1 MRGVNVCYHHGGR
14 SLRGF
19 VHPNYKHGFYCK
31 VQPLELLVAFGLYR
45 REVQQQQI
53 AAVLDHLQATMPC
66 QTRADY
72 RRFMAAYWAAVVN
85 LPDVKLTAE
94 LADYVMQQWTLW
106 LRGES

>member
-1 MRGVNVCYHHGGR
+1 MRGMNVCYHHGGR

-31 VQPLELLVAFGLYR
+31 VQPLELLLAFDLYR
-45 REVQQQQI
+45 REVQRQQI
-53 AAVLDHLQATMPC
+53 AAVLDDLQATMPR

-72 RRFMAAYWAAVVN
+72 RRFMAAYHVAVAK
-85 LPDVKLTAE
+85 LPDVKLTPE
-94 LADYVMQQWTLW
+94 LAAYVVQQWRAW